1 MLALKLVTA
10 LSNIRIIFAAFGT
23 QIAATALA
31 QGLLNKA
38 LAIGTGLMS
47 ALPLTALALG
57 VVGLADA
64 LRQAATD
71 QGNFNKLLQEGT
83 VAEINAALAIER
95 PTLHALKGSKLKA
108 VAQAVHLTEF
118 LWKGHASAF

>member
-38 LAIGTGLMS
+38 LAVGTGLMS
-47 ALPLTALALG
+47 ALPVTALALG

-71 QGNFNKLLQEGT
+71 QKDFNKLLQEGT

-95 PTLHALKGSKLKA
+95 LMLHALRGGNLRA
-108 VAQAVHLTEF
+108 VAQAVKLI
-118 LWKGHASAF
+118 KDR